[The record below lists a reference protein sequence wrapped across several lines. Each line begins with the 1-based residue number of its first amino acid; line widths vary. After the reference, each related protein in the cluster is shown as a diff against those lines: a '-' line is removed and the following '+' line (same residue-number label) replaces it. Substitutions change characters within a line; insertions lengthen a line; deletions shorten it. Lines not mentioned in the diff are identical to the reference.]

1 MHYFECQYI
10 ALEEKGCYR
19 PEMTH
24 APIPRVIEDHFPYV
38 DTDAAQILRSALD
51 QYVRRKK
58 SSLRKLAKEL
68 GYKQS
73 TMFSH
78 MANGRIAIPIDRATE
93 LADVLEIPRAVFVSA
108 VVKQRYPEAFDA
120 LAAGADSSGL
130 QMDLAGV
137 SASDPRL
144 TKMQQKILHEL
155 LRDTCPEERWLAA
168 SEVAL
173 VKFLR
178 TEVPQVFDE
187 HVTGARLRALKAA
200 IQSAFQ

>member
-1 MHYFECQYI
+1 MHYFECQYV
-10 ALEEKGCYR
+10 AMVVKGCYR
-19 PEMTH
+19 PEMTY
-24 APIPRVIEDHFPYV
+24 ASTPRVIEDPFPYM
-38 DTDAAQILRSALD
+38 DTAAALMLRSALD

-93 LADVLEIPRAVFVSA
+93 LADVLEMPRAVFVSA
-108 VVKQRYPEAFDA
+108 VVKQRYPEVVDA

-137 SASDPRL
+137 RSSDPRL

-155 LRDTCPEERWLAA
+155 SRDTCPEERWLAA
-168 SEVAL
+168 AEVPL

-178 TEVPQVFDE
+178 TELPQVFE
-187 HVTGARLRALKAA
+187 EQVAGARLQALKAA
-200 IQSAFQ
+200 ILSALQ